1 MKRTIKL
8 RCIKDQ
14 HLVDFV
20 DSGITRDG
28 EPTGQRQALTRILGK
43 RVEVDGKLLPIFLV
57 AEVGAWE
64 MRPGE
69 RMPEGDEWQRYEEDV
84 IRREHPEHL
93 IKRWEAAHDRFV
105 SASIER
111 RRQAEIQVEQQ
122 TGAEVAKGI
131 QSMVKA
137 LSQQA
142 SPMPQSKGGNRV

>member
-8 RCIKDQ
+8 RSIKDP
-14 HLVDFV
+14 HIVDFV
-20 DSGITRDG
+20 DAGIARDG
-28 EPTGQRQALTRILGK
+28 EPTGQRQALARVLGK
-43 RVEVDGKLLPIFLV
+43 RVEVDGKMLPVFLV

-69 RMPEGDEWQRYEEDV
+69 RMPDGDEWQRFEEDV

-93 IKRWEAAHDRFV
+93 LKRWEAAREKFLG
-105 SASIER
+105 ASIER
-111 RRQAEIQVEQQ
+111 RRQAEVQLEQQ

-137 LSQQA
+137 LAQQA
-142 SPMPQSKGGNRV
+142 SVTPNKGGARV

>member
-8 RCIKDQ
+8 RSIKDV
-14 HLVDFV
+14 HVVDFV
-20 DSGITRDG
+20 DAGITRDG
-28 EPTGQRQALTRILGK
+28 EPTGQRQALARVLGK
-43 RVEVDGKLLPIFLV
+43 RIDVDGKPLPVFLV

-64 MRPGE
+64 LRPTE
-69 RMPEGDEWQRYEEDV
+69 RMPDGDEWQRFEEDV

-93 IKRWEAAHDRFV
+93 LKRWEAAREKFIG
-105 SASIER
+105 ASVER
-111 RRQAEIQVEQQ
+111 RRQAEAQLEQQ

-142 SPMPQSKGGNRV
+142 SLTPAKGGPRV